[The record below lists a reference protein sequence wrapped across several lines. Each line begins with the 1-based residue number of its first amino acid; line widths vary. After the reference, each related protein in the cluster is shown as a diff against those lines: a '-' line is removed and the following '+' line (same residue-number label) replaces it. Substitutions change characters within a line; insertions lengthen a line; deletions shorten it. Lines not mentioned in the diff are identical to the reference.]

1 MDKIIKKRFWKEGN
15 KGDVTLKES
24 DLGWPLMLK
33 QDSHSDC
40 PETIFRYVIE
50 IVGFNVL
57 FYWTVDENFYV
68 IETEKDPIEVRKLFL
83 NPQWDGKTEF
93 FKASSDFG
101 PNTASPGEI
110 IATYDNPVDIWDD
123 LKIGGVP
130 IGSVI
135 EKSCILTWD

>member
-1 MDKIIKKRFWKEGN
+1 
-15 KGDVTLKES
+15 
-24 DLGWPLMLK
+24 MLK
-33 QDSHSDC
+33 QDCHSDY

-93 FKASSDFG
+93 FKASSDVG
-101 PNTASPGEI
+101 PNRASSGEI
-110 IATYDNPVDIWDD
+110 IATYDNPVDIWDN